1 MISRER
7 VLKAL
12 NHEEPDRVPVDLA
25 GSLTNAGIA
34 QKAHSE
40 LKFLSYGR
48 VILEE
53 SSGEVEV
60 NSGENDAVII
70 PKGYHPNV
78 AAPGCGVN
86 FIWMMA
92 GIHPDIDRKWA
103 AVGVHNPSLK
113 ILVSSLCL

>member
-40 LKFLSYGR
+40 LKDYLGLKGNEAE
-48 VILEE
+48 VIDVMQQL
-53 SSGEVEV
+53 VR
-60 NSGENDAVII
+60 
-70 PKGYHPNV
+70 
-78 AAPGCGVN
+78 
-86 FIWMMA
+86 
-92 GIHPDIDRKWA
+92 PDKRILKKIYWCQRK
-103 AVGVHNPSLK
+103 
-113 ILVSSLCL
+113 